1 MEKNKAKAIIEA
13 ILFTMGE
20 SVEVSRLAAVLE
32 MEKKEVTALLTE
44 MDEQYKKE
52 ERGIQLMWLDDAV
65 QLSTRADLYEY
76 LIKIAKQPKKRV
88 LSDVLLETLS
98 IIAYK
103 QPVTK
108 AEIEKIRGVSSDH
121 AVNKLVEYNL
131 VKELG
136 RLDAPG
142 RPLLFGTTEEFLRSF
157 GVQSVDELPVLSPVQ
172 VEEFKQEA
180 EEEMNVKLNI

>member
-76 LIKIAKQPKKRV
+76 LIKIAKTPRKYV
-88 LSDVLLETLS
+88 LTDTLLETLS
-98 IIAYK
+98 I
-103 QPVTK
+103 
-108 AEIEKIRGVSSDH
+108 
-121 AVNKLVEYNL
+121 EYYFLLYFCHLNL
-131 VKELG
+131 PDGFFLEL
-136 RLDAPG
+136 L
-142 RPLLFGTTEEFLRSF
+142 
-157 GVQSVDELPVLSPVQ
+157 
-172 VEEFKQEA
+172 
-180 EEEMNVKLNI
+180 